1 MCVNPIAIGRELA
14 NNVLDMPPET
24 YLHTARD
31 GASIHCFCW
40 KVENP
45 RATVYIA
52 HGMGEHA
59 LRYERLASALNDAS
73 FQVVSNDHRGHG
85 HTANTLG
92 DFGPDGWNRILEDM
106 QAIISNYSNPGPTIL
121 LGHGMGGLMAQQYV
135 TRYSD
140 VDALVLSGSPGF
152 TPPALLR
159 MGLLVP
165 WEGGGKALRLGPL
178 KESVFMT
185 RQLFG
190 APNGAFASN
199 GESTGFEWL
208 TTDKD
213 AMHRYM

>member
-1 MCVNPIAIGRELA
+1 M
-14 NNVLDMPPET
+14 
-24 YLHTARD
+24 
-31 GASIHCFCW
+31 
-40 KVENP
+40 ENP

-85 HTANTLG
+85 QTANTLG
-92 DFGPDGWNRILEDM
+92 DFGLDGWNRILEDM
-106 QAIISNYSNPGPTIL
+106 QAIISSYSNPGPTIL

-165 WEGGGKALRLGPL
+165 WEGA
-178 KESVFMT
+178 ESVTT
-185 RQLFG
+185 RSTEGKRLHD
-190 APNGAFASN
+190 PTAFWRAQWRLR
-199 GESTGFEWL
+199 F
-208 TTDKD
+208 K
-213 AMHRYM
+213 R

>member
-1 MCVNPIAIGRELA
+1 
-14 NNVLDMPPET
+14 
-24 YLHTARD
+24 
-31 GASIHCFCW
+31 
-40 KVENP
+40 
-45 RATVYIA
+45 
-52 HGMGEHA
+52 MGEHA

-85 HTANTLG
+85 QTANTLG
-92 DFGPDGWNRILEDM
+92 DFGLDGWNRILEDM
-106 QAIISNYSNPGPTIL
+106 QAIISSYSNPGPTIL